1 MMGTFLSM
9 LLGIAVYDLLKT
21 GIKALIKVLDER
33 GLW

>member
-9 LLGIAVYDLLKT
+9 FLGIAVYDLLKT
-21 GIKALIKVLDER
+21 GIKALVRVLDER

>member
-1 MMGTFLSM
+1 MMGTFLYM
-9 LLGIAVYDLLKT
+9 LLGIAVYDMLKT